1 MRKLLLCAALLLPAH
16 LGWAQRKAIFFDSLG
31 QVTTFELHWAQVVTG
46 RYKTQYDRPSKR
58 RTLVRTTP
66 QEFRDELAKTEKRI
80 TWPQP
85 VGQPFEAFHLPDLA
99 GQPCRLT
106 DLRGKIVVLNFW
118 FVGCGPCEMERPA
131 LNELVQRY
139 RADSGVVFVSL
150 AASPIDK
157 LRPFL
162 LTNPFAYRVLPTDL
176 ATVKQ
181 QFGAFGYPR
190 SVVIGRDSRVV
201 YNCTGTG
208 VGITQI
214 LQREIERAR
223 RL

>member
-1 MRKLLLCAALLLPAH
+1 MKNVLLSFGLLLLALPG
-16 LGWAQRKAIFFDSLG
+16 LGQRKAIFFDSLDR
-31 QVTTFELHWAQVVTG
+31 VTTFELHWAQVVTG

-66 QEFRDELAKTEKRI
+66 PEFRDEMAKTEKRI
-80 TWPQP
+80 GWPQP
-85 VGQPFEAFHLPDLA
+85 VGQPFADFTLPDLA
-99 GQPCRLT
+99 GQVCRST

-139 RADSGVVFVSL
+139 HADSGVVFVSL
-150 AASPIDK
+150 AASPLDK
-157 LRPFL
+157 LREFL

-176 ATVKQ
+176 AAVKQ

-190 SVVIGRDSRVV
+190 SVVIGRDGNVV
-201 YNCTGTG
+201 YNCSGTG